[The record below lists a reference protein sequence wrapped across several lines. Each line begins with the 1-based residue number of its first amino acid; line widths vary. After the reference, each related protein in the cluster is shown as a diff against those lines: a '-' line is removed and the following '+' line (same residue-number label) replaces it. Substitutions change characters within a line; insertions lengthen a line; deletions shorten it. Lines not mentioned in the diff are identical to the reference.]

1 LTSLLTGC
9 ATSDVVQPD
18 NKFAKN
24 FQAPDR
30 SKRIVLL
37 PSKVDSPQF
46 ASGGSVVNR
55 QLYAQLQRA
64 NYKVAVLDEKNYVE
78 TWGQEVAAVG
88 GIYDPQSG
96 RFRPDAYARA
106 LSSLVKRITAEVDC
120 SMVLAPRFVLQTAK
134 VSHSSASWDGV
145 TRAEHE
151 KDEVLMS
158 NLKYEYDGTAAG
170 LSLELMAFNDKG
182 EWEFT
187 TYGGILLPYQSDVKK
202 KKGVLRSDL
211 FSDPKEIREATDLVL
226 SPLQSVKQ

>member
-1 LTSLLTGC
+1 MFTYVCLGTNDLHRAAVFYDAALGALGLQRCDLGADSGPEEMIGWGTYL
-9 ATSDVVQPD
+9 D
-18 NKFAKN
+18 
-24 FQAPDR
+24 DR

-64 NYKVAVLDEKNYVE
+64 NYKVALLDEKNYVE

-88 GIYDPQSG
+88 GIYDPHSG
-96 RFRPDAYARA
+96 WFRPDAYARA

-120 SMVLAPRFVLQTAK
+120 SMVLAPRFVLQSAK

-182 EWEFT
+182 EWSSRRMAEFSS
-187 TYGGILLPYQSDVKK
+187 LPK
-202 KKGVLRSDL
+202 RC
-211 FSDPKEIREATDLVL
+211 KEEERRAA
-226 SPLQSVKQ
+226 